1 VAVAVAA
8 AAVGSA
14 GAASAGLGLVGR
26 VPDGEWLADAVA
38 DGAADGTADRTLA
51 PGADRVDVSAAMFC
65 TDLDGLSRELAVLR
79 WQRTPNA

>member
-1 VAVAVAA
+1 VAVAA

-38 DGAADGTADRTLA
+38 DGTADRTLA
-51 PGADRVDVSAAMFC
+51 PGADRVDESAAMF
-65 TDLDGLSRELAVLR
+65 
-79 WQRTPNA
+79 